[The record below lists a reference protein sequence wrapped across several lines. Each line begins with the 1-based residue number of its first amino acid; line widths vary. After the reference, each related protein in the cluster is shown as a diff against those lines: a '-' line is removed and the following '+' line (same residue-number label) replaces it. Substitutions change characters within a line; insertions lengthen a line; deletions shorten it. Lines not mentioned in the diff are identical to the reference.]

1 MKKSQKISSI
11 MPEGEGIAQ
20 VFTLDQLCMNPDNP
34 RKSRNPRYD
43 DIKASVRSQGLNSI
57 PLVTRDP
64 RLPEEMWTFSDG
76 GNTRYAIMRE
86 LWNETGDP
94 RFYRMTCVVK
104 PWAGR
109 FQCLTGH
116 LVENETHGQL
126 TFIDKA
132 LSVQDAR
139 QLLEDERGKKVS
151 LRELAVALAQH
162 GLPVHYSSVS
172 RMEDVIRHIYPWM
185 PELLRSGFGGQELR
199 KLIKLRSSAES
210 VWEKFQAEKFVE
222 TKEDFTSVFGQCCR
236 KFDSPD
242 LWSLEMFTDEL
253 IGDLTEAFPCEEL
266 NYDGWLLELKCNRQP
281 DAVVTDKDTPFVTAG
296 EIMSAAE
303 LDEGNPEN
311 VSESDWPQ
319 SDPSQY
325 AKERSPASPK
335 PSEPDP
341 VKPEPLS
348 VEYSTAH
355 DSSEQPENTPDIFWA
370 DPDSL
375 VTDPQLKK
383 VLRDN
388 AGLGTE
394 ATRSGVLET
403 LFKRGF
409 LGKKG
414 KFIQST
420 QMARELIAA
429 LPETLTS
436 PGMTALWEQALDD
449 IAQGKNGLSEFMQK
463 QTQWTRHLIE
473 KGRVTAFKVTA
484 PVGPACP
491 QCGGPTRLRKNK
503 EGKFWGCMKFPD
515 CKGIVGETNRKT
527 RRQAAGKSRGGGK
540 AKRGSASAP
549 VTIQL
554 QSQKG

>member
-64 RLPEEMWTFSDG
+64 RLPEGMWTFSDG

-370 DPDSL
+370 DPDSQTPVSEEISGAAEQQDQLIPDSLWHVNALQDDIDHLQSLTWRLCWKIASAHGCGGALEPACDGETAPGYQL
-375 VTDPQLKK
+375 VSGRPAPDVAHFLASLAGASHDARTSGFSTDLLIGSYDSASPVFDDEQTL
-383 VLRDN
+383 
-388 AGLGTE
+388 
-394 ATRSGVLET
+394 T
-403 LFKRGF
+403 LFR
-409 LGKKG
+409 L
-414 KFIQST
+414 IRILRRL
-420 QMARELIAA
+420 RELQRLKA
-429 LPETLTS
+429 
-436 PGMTALWEQALDD
+436 
-449 IAQGKNGLSEFMQK
+449 
-463 QTQWTRHLIE
+463 
-473 KGRVTAFKVTA
+473 A
-484 PVGPACP
+484 PVV
-491 QCGGPTRLRKNK
+491 TVN
-503 EGKFWGCMKFPD
+503 EG
-515 CKGIVGETNRKT
+515 
-527 RRQAAGKSRGGGK
+527 
-540 AKRGSASAP
+540 
-549 VTIQL
+549 
-554 QSQKG
+554 